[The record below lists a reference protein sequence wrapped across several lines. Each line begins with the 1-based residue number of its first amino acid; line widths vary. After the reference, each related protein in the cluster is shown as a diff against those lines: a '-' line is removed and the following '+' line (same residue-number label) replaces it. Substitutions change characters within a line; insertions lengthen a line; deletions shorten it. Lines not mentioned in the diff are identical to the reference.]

1 MKRILA
7 LTLAFA
13 MTATAWAHNGMEHV
27 MGVVASITG
36 SSIDVKV
43 AGGKIT
49 TVSTDSKT
57 MWMRGKAMISAKD
70 VQPGYKV
77 VIHAKPVNGKLVAA
91 EVELGSPAST
101 QKTPGT
107 K

>member
-7 LTLAFA
+7 LPLAFV

-27 MGVVASITG
+27 LGVVTANSG
-36 SSIDVKV
+36 SSLDVKV
-43 AGGKIT
+43 AGGKVT
-49 TVSTDSKT
+49 TVTTDNKT
-57 MWMRGKAMISAKD
+57 MWMKGKAMITSHD

-77 VIHAKPVNGKLVAA
+77 VIHAKLVNGKLLAA
-91 EVELGSPAST
+91 EVELGGPA
-101 QKTPGT
+101 TPPKPPVT